1 MKLLGDWNRS
11 SEHASRPVR
20 RTTFRRSLLLALLA
34 LLAAGCGSASSTSPP
49 RVGLH
54 GPFGK
59 GADQVWIF
67 QPQGRPRSV
76 VVFIHGLGQRELT
89 PANHRPWLEHLAA
102 RGSAVLYPR
111 YEQRLGGPDA
121 VLHVLAGV
129 RTALRR
135 LHAGRLP
142 QVAIGYSRGG
152 EVVVDYAALA
162 RGAGLAPAAVLSVF
176 PGTVD
181 PADPPLDLRAIDP
194 RTRLTILLGDRDEV
208 VDGAGGRQLLTR
220 LAAAGFPADRISLV
234 VVRSRPGFIVT
245 HTAPLEVTPAAKAAF
260 WARSD
265 RIVASASR

>member
-1 MKLLGDWNRS
+1 
-11 SEHASRPVR
+11 VR
-20 RTTFRRSLLLALLA
+20 QLALTLLALLA
-34 LLAAGCGSASSTSPP
+34 VGCGSSSATSSPP

-67 QPQGRPRSV
+67 EPRGRPRSV
-76 VVFIHGLGQRELT
+76 VVFIHGLGRGELT
-89 PANHRPWLEHLAA
+89 PANHRPWLEHLAT
-102 RGSAVLYPR
+102 RGSVVLYPR

-129 RTALRR
+129 RIALRR
-135 LHAGRLP
+135 LHTGRLP
-142 QVAIGYSRGG
+142 HVAIGYSRGG
-152 EVVVDYAALA
+152 EIVVDYAALA

-181 PADPPLDLRAIDP
+181 PADPALDLRALDP

-208 VDGAGGRQLLTR
+208 VDGAGGRQLLAR
-220 LAAAGFPADRISLV
+220 LASAGFPAHRISLV
-234 VVRSRPGFIVT
+234 VVHSRPGFVVT
-245 HTAPLEVTPAAKAAF
+245 HTAPLEITPAAKAAF
-260 WARSD
+260 WARAD